1 MLVLVAV
8 VVCIVGCSDGR
19 KVFKSDMG
27 YRLSYDPQFEVI
39 DLEDNDLTLAYKPSE
54 YPDFTPLMMI
64 NSNLLDKKQDEK
76 EVFQKIVTGL
86 EESGVNDMP
95 QPKVIE
101 APGADLYHVTWPI
114 EDDGKQRLSRVYG
127 IYEPTSGLQVRMV
140 VVVAAKDEALLDK
153 FTPVAESAELPQK
166 IEFSL

>member
-1 MLVLVAV
+1 M
-8 VVCIVGCSDGR
+8 
-19 KVFKSDMG
+19 
-27 YRLSYDPQFEVI
+27 
-39 DLEDNDLTLAYKPSE
+39 
-54 YPDFTPLMMI
+54 
-64 NSNLLDKKQDEK
+64 
-76 EVFQKIVTGL
+76 
-86 EESGVNDMP
+86 
-95 QPKVIE
+95 
-101 APGADLYHVTWPI
+101 TWPI